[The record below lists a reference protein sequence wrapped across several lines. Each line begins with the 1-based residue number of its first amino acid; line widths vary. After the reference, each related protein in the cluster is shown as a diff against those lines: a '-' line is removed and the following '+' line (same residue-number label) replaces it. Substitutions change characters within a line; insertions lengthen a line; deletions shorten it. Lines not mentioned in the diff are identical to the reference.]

1 MESRGVRGSEA
12 RKSAFLVLF
21 SAFSLFLL
29 VPLANALSATGG
41 TITNITGYTV
51 HTFTG
56 NGTFNVTGS
65 GTVEVLVIA
74 GGGSGGGGNY
84 NGGGGGAGGLLYN
97 ASYPVGTG
105 SYTVTVGLG
114 GPTAGSSSN
123 GINGQNSSFGNLTAV
138 GGGGGGRNTGSD
150 FPGLNGGSGGGGAL
164 VAGNGTAG
172 QGYAGG
178 TASGA
183 TGGGGGGCDGIGGV
197 GAGSAGGNGGAGC
210 TYNLTGTATCYAGGG
225 GGSKYL
231 SGSPGN
237 GTCGGGNGSLGA
249 GSPGTNGTGGG
260 GGGAER
266 NAPATGGAGG
276 SGIVIIRYTS
286 AVNIPSWVAP
296 TPSDG
301 GVNNTQVVLNA
312 SCDAGL
318 KVYLWFDENNPP
330 TTLRLSNSST
340 GEYTTN
346 VSVNA
351 PYYYRAACY
360 NATSATFSANTT
372 TRSWIYDFVAPAIVF
387 NPSNGFNAQNFSLVD
402 QYGDSLP
409 LNFTFTDDH
418 QLYAFEVN
426 ITNGA
431 GATVWNFSNSS
442 LSGTSYTYATTLNVS
457 NWTAGRYYVYVAVS
471 DSHTRTAI
479 GDYAVHQK
487 KNALE
492 FVTEELNTIEVST
505 EEDADL
511 LALKDKDR
519 YKFAVSF
526 KNKAYA
532 PRVFHVRADKPII
545 YLPNSSYRAHFVV
558 SNGRAGQGGNWID
571 FEGVPGPYNV
581 SKVNDRHYVVS
592 FEAMP
597 SEALFQSIGGLNVL
611 NRTWSWYRGVDTL
624 TVPYAVK
631 GDPFVMA
638 LNFTTDATQTFSVGF
653 SWNGSARSVNSSNA
667 SGWIA
672 YTSQVLSLANGTYPY
687 VWTVNVT
694 QSDGNVSN
702 FTLSGNLTINEWQI
716 DACTGFTSRRVRW
729 NLANEDAPGSAL
741 SGTMQVYVEYY
752 PSDRANMKTFNY
764 TYGAANF
771 FELCVSPAN
780 LSMQMDIYAQHV
792 VTGGYTHRFYVQ
804 NGTFAGGVQTN
815 YSIYNFN
822 STSGMSQL
830 RITARHNADYTYYLN
845 VLAVLQRR
853 YVGEGVFRTV
863 QMDKSGD
870 YGLLYFNVKEAVND
884 YRLLFYDENNS
895 LLLATQPVK
904 FACTANVCDLTQLLD
919 EATTAAA
926 ASNLSANYSYDN
938 VTKLLTVSWTGAP
951 LNTTTVDVL
960 VTKETMAGQNTV
972 CTASQTG
979 VGGSYACNLSQ
990 YNGAFFVD
998 VRSSGDALVS
1008 EWLSVP
1014 APSLGDYM
1022 EPEEQSLWSF
1032 GIAATIVFGVGLAS
1046 PVAALIAGVIALVAL
1061 LFLGILSPL
1070 TLTGIL
1076 VCGAVA
1082 AYLGVRLRT

>member
-1 MESRGVRGSEA
+1 MGSRAVRGSEA
-12 RKSAFLVLF
+12 RKAAFLVLF
-21 SAFSLFLL
+21 WAFLL
-29 VPLANALSATGG
+29 LPCALAYNATGG
-41 TITNITGYTV
+41 TVSYDGAYTV
-51 HTFTG
+51 HTFASS
-56 NGTFNVTGS
+56 GTFNVSDGPITGAS
-65 GTVEVLVIA
+65 VLIVA
-74 GGGSGGGGNY
+74 GGGGAGTG
-84 NGGGGGAGGLLYN
+84 GGGGGAGGLLYWN
-97 ASYPVGTG
+97 ANYSITTG
-105 SYTVTVGLG
+105 AKTVTVGNG
-114 GPTAGSSSN
+114 GTGAT
-123 GINGQNSSFGNLTAV
+123 NGQNSVFDGNTAI
-138 GGGGGGRNTGSD
+138 GGGKQDGG
-150 FPGLNGGSGGGGAL
+150 NGGSGGGATSGG
-164 VAGNGTAG
+164 VAGTGTAG
-172 QGYAGG
+172 QGNNGG
-178 TASGA
+178 P
-183 TGGGGGGCDGIGGV
+183 TGSPNGWGGGGGCSQV
-197 GAGSAGGNGGAGC
+197 GYAGGGAGANNGKGGDGC
-210 TYNLTGTATCYAGGG
+210 LININGTATYYAGGG
-225 GGSKYL
+225 GGYA
-231 SGSPGN
+231 N
-237 GTCGGGNGSLGA
+237 GTGLGLGGLGGGGCARNAAACSHNGVA
-249 GSPGTNGTGGG
+249 NTGGG
-260 GGGAER
+260 GGD
-266 NAPATGGAGG
+266 NYNGG
-276 SGIVIIRYTS
+276 SGVVIIRYLTPGA
-286 AVNIPSWVAP
+286 AVVPPNWTAP
-296 TPSDG
+296 TPAS
-301 GVNNTQVVLNA
+301 GVANNTNVVLNA
-312 SCDAGL
+312 SCDPGM
-318 KVYLWFDENNPP
+318 KYYLWFDANPSP
-330 TTLRLSNSST
+330 STLRLSNSST
-340 GEYTTN
+340 GAYTTN
-346 VSVNA
+346 VSA
-351 PYYYRAACY
+351 AGTFYYMAACY
-360 NATSATFSANTT
+360 NATSAAFSPNSSV
-372 TRSWIYDFVAPAIVF
+372 RSWIFDDVSPAIVL
-387 NPSNGFNAQNFSLVD
+387 NPSNGFNAQNFSLVN
-402 QYGDSLP
+402 QYGNSLP
-409 LNFTFTDDH
+409 LNITFSDDH

-426 ITNGA
+426 ITNA
-431 GATVWNFSNSS
+431 SGATVWNFSNSS
-442 LSGTSYTYATTLNVS
+442 LSGTSYTYATSVNTTS
-457 NWTAGRYYVYVAVS
+457 WPAGRYSVYVAVS
-471 DSHTRTAI
+471 DSHTKKAI
-479 GDYAVHQK
+479 RDYAVHNR
-487 KNALE
+487 KNAVE
-492 FVTEELNTIEVST
+492 FVTSELNTVVVET

-511 LALKDKDR
+511 SALKETDR

-526 KNKAYA
+526 SKKGVAR
-532 PRVFHVRADKPII
+532 RVFHVRSDKPLV
-545 YLPNSSYRAHFVV
+545 YLPNSTYRAHFIV
-558 SNGRAGQGGNWID
+558 SNGKAGQGGNWID
-571 FEGVPGPYNV
+571 FEGVPGNYSVARLSPY
-581 SKVNDRHYVVS
+581 HYTVT
-592 FEAMP
+592 FESMP
-597 SEALFQSIGGLNVL
+597 SDAMFQSIGGLNVL
-611 NRTWSWYRGVDTL
+611 NRTWSWYRGVAVPTL
-624 TVPYAVK
+624 PYSVK
-631 GDPFVMA
+631 GDPFTMA
-638 LNFTTDATQTFSVGF
+638 LNLSTDASQSFSVSF
-653 SWNGSARSVNSSNA
+653 QWNGSFVAPNVTSGANWSYYSASLLVANNGTIPYNWSVGVTQGDGNTSSFA
-667 SGWIA
+667 VSG
-672 YTSQVLSLANGTYPY
+672 SQVIY
-687 VWTVNVT
+687 
-694 QSDGNVSN
+694 
-702 FTLSGNLTINEWQI
+702 EWQI

-752 PSDRANMKTFNY
+752 PIDRANMKTFNY

-792 VTGGYTHRFYVQ
+792 VAGGYTHRFYVQ

-853 YVGEGVFRTV
+853 YVGEGVYRTV

-870 YGLLYFNVKEAVND
+870 YGLLYFNVREAVND

-919 EATTAAA
+919 EATAAAA

-938 VTKLLTVSWTGAP
+938 ATKLLTVSWTGAP